1 MCSSVFISVHQCS
14 WARAGCKK
22 TSSLLHYPRKIK
34 FIHSFIHSFLLC
46 VLIGA
51 HLSFVCSSVLIYPL
65 CAHQCSFILCVLISA
80 HLSFVC
86 SSVLISPLCAH
97 QCSSFDLCVLISAH
111 LSIFVCSSVLISPLC
126 AHAACIRIVEHNL
139 KNKIKNICL
148 PLAL

>member
-46 VLIGA
+46 VRIGA

-65 CAHQCSFILCVLISA
+65 CAHQCSFLLCVRISA
-80 HLSFVC
+80 HFSFVC

-97 QCSSFDLCVLISAH
+97 QCSFLLCVLISAH
-111 LSIFVCSSVLISPLC
+111 FSFVCSSVLIFRSLSAHQCSLLLC
-126 AHAACIRIVEHNL
+126 VLMQHALGSVNTI
-139 KNKIKNICL
+139 
-148 PLAL
+148 